1 MKYRKLRTTDI
12 DVSVI
17 CLETMTWSEENNE
30 YDGFKQMDYAF
41 DRGVNF
47 FDIMEVYSIPPKGE
61 AY

>member
-1 MKYRKLRTTDI
+1 
-12 DVSVI
+12 
-17 CLETMTWSEENNE
+17 MTWSEENNE